1 MSYKMLYV
9 ILSYHRMRTKTTI
22 DLQKLCRWELLKKER
37 KRKGERGDRERER
50 ERGKENH
57 DTKSLPKVKS

>member
-9 ILSYHRMRTKTTI
+9 ILSYHRMKTKTTI
-22 DLQKLCRWELLKKER
+22 DLQNLCRWEPLKKER

-50 ERGKENH
+50 GRENH